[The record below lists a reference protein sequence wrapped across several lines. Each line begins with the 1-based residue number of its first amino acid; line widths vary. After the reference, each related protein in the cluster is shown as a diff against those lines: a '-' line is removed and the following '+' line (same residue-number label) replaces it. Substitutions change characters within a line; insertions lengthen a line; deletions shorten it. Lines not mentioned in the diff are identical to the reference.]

1 MTHAKFNE
9 NGYDYLDKNSD
20 ILFSSDN
27 MHNYL
32 FDYVDANLSCL
43 PEILEQYITQR
54 IDTSDFHEKKYKN
67 NIEKINK
74 IKEILI
80 SAHPYYEY
88 EYRKTIIKAIG
99 NYFNELLL
107 YSIFSQKTLPFD
119 CTLKEDW
126 YIEKFHVLI
135 PSSLVVAGDY
145 PNNLS
150 PFDFYHKYKIW
161 IDDRG
166 YRAGEIEESFIL
178 NVPSEMP
185 IGFSEELRIQAN
197 IRSLLFQTLNN
208 ISQPLKNLTNSDIT
222 NAKLASFYEI
232 DNLQEL
238 LQLEITNMSL
248 SNTVVKRCENCG
260 KYFIPTHKS
269 QKYCKRTDEIGL
281 ICAKAAKKKLRKD
294 RLIRNPALKIYE
306 TAYKRNYAR
315 KGNGIISQQQFNSW
329 QYKAKEKRIQVEK
342 GTLDI
347 SIFQE
352 WTKRPITTPFED

>member
-9 NGYDYLDKNSD
+9 NGYDYLDKNND
-20 ILFSSDN
+20 ILFSADN

-32 FDYVDANLSCL
+32 LDYVDANLSCL
-43 PEILEQYITQR
+43 PKILEQYITQR
-54 IDTSDFHEKKYKN
+54 IDASDFHEKKYKN

-80 SAHPYYEY
+80 SAHPYYKY
-88 EYRKTIIKAIG
+88 EYKKTIIKAIG

-107 YSIFSQKTLPFD
+107 YSIFFQKTLPFD

-166 YRAGEIEESFIL
+166 YRVGEIEESFIL

-185 IGFSEELRIQAN
+185 IGFSEELRIQEI
-197 IRSLLFQTLNN
+197 IRSLLFQTLC
-208 ISQPLKNLTNSDIT
+208 ISQPSKDLANSVIVQT
-222 NAKLASFYEI
+222 KASSTTTIYEI

-238 LQLEITNMSL
+238 LHLEILNMNQS
-248 SNTVVKRCENCG
+248 STVVKKCENCG
-260 KYFIPTHKS
+260 KYFIPRHKS
-269 QKYCKRTDEIGL
+269 QKYCTRIDETGL
-281 ICAKAAKKKLRKD
+281 VCAKAAKKKLKKN
-294 RLIRNPALKIYE
+294 RLESNPALKIYE

-315 KGNGIISQQQFNSW
+315 KENGIISQQQFNSW
-329 QYKAKEKRIQVEK
+329 QYKAKEKRMQVEK

-347 SIFQE
+347 SVFQE
-352 WTKRPITTPFED
+352 WFKK